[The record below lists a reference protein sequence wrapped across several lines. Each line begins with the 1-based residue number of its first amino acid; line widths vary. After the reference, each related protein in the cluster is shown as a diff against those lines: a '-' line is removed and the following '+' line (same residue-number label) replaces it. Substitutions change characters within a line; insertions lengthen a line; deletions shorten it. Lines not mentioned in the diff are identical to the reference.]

1 MGKSRAEDL
10 RLFVKLS
17 IGVYDL
23 AHTPPV
29 QSIYRQ
35 VVPDIPPE
43 TGEDDYPDTRP
54 AQLRMGIDIKYIVT
68 DFFQYL
74 SDNHGTR
81 RAERF
86 LDYLMEGY
94 IRNISHE
101 HREQIKEDRKM
112 LHRLFGIGKYVVP
125 SE

>member
-1 MGKSRAEDL
+1 MTKSRAEDL

-29 QSIYRQ
+29 QSIFRQ

-54 AQLRMGIDIKYIVT
+54 AQLRMGIDIKYIVNG
-68 DFFQYL
+68 FFQYL
-74 SDNHGTR
+74 ADNHGTR
-81 RAERF
+81 RADRF
-86 LDYLMEGY
+86 MDYLMAGY
-94 IRNISHE
+94 MRNISHE
-101 HREQIKEDRKM
+101 HRAQIKEDRKK
-112 LHRLFGIGKYVVP
+112 LRHLFDMGKYVVP